1 MKPKKIKNIFLITLL
16 SLIFKVSAQENDI
29 SSDLKWRNIG
39 PANMMGRIAAI
50 DASNKD
56 YRKVLIASA
65 SGGVFKSDNGGI
77 TWESIFDNYGA
88 GSIGSVKFDQNN
100 LNTIWVGTG
109 ESANRNSSAW
119 GDGIYKS
126 VDGGKTFKNMGLES
140 THQIAE
146 IEIHPKNPD
155 IVYAA
160 AVGHLWGYSGDRGL
174 FMTKDGGSSW
184 NRVEGGLPNDG
195 KTGCT
200 EIIFHPENPDIM
212 FAGFYHRLRQ
222 PASFVS
228 GGEQGGLFKSTDGGK
243 NWKKITTGLARGKS
257 GMIDI
262 SIHLNNPKIM
272 VMAYEADENIPENEP
287 GTGVYI
293 SYDEGE
299 SWNFLLKHA
308 VRPFYHGQ
316 IEIDPI
322 DPDNIYV
329 VSRGFMISND
339 GGKSFYPRRWRT
351 DGGDDHDMW
360 IAPYDNKIMYLAT
373 DQGSRLSIDGGQSW
387 LSHNN
392 MAIGQYYAIGVDMR
406 DPYYVGGGLQ
416 DNGIWVTPSNSR

>member
-1 MKPKKIKNIFLITLL
+1 MKPKKIKNIFLITFLI
-16 SLIFKVSAQENDI
+16 LIFKVSAQENDI

-308 VRPFYHGQ
+308 VRPFYHCLLYTSDAAD
-316 IEIDPI
+316 E
-322 DPDNIYV
+322 
-329 VSRGFMISND
+329 S
-339 GGKSFYPRRWRT
+339 
-351 DGGDDHDMW
+351 
-360 IAPYDNKIMYLAT
+360 
-373 DQGSRLSIDGGQSW
+373 
-387 LSHNN
+387 
-392 MAIGQYYAIGVDMR
+392 
-406 DPYYVGGGLQ
+406 
-416 DNGIWVTPSNSR
+416 

>member
-1 MKPKKIKNIFLITLL
+1 MNLNMNFLKYILFYFIIL
-16 SLIFKVSAQENDI
+16 SFRVVGQDESLNTNSLE
-29 SSDLKWRNIG
+29 WRNIG

-50 DASNKD
+50 DASNTD

-65 SGGVFKSDNGGI
+65 SGGVFKSNNAGV
-77 TWESIFDNYGA
+77 TWESIFDFYGA
-88 GSIGSVKFDQNN
+88 GSIGSVKFDQQN

-126 VDGGKTFKNMGLES
+126 IDGGKSFKNMGLKS

-146 IEIHPKNPD
+146 IAIHPENSN

-160 AVGHLWGYSGDRGL
+160 AVGHLWGYTGDRGL
-174 FMTKDGGSSW
+174 FKTEDGGKTW
-184 NRVEGGLPNDG
+184 IKVLGGLPNDK

-200 EIIFHPENPDIM
+200 EIVFHPKNPDIM
-212 FAGFYHRLRQ
+212 YAGFYHRLRQ
-222 PASFVS
+222 AASFIS
-228 GGEQGGLFKSTDGGK
+228 GGEQGGLYKSIDGGK
-243 NWKKITTGLARGKS
+243 NWKKITNGLAKGKS

-262 SIHLNNPKIM
+262 SIHLKNPKIIA
-272 VMAYEADENIPENEP
+272 MAYEADENLPENEP

-322 DPDNIYV
+322 NPDNIYV

-339 GGKSFYPRRWRT
+339 GGKSFSPRRWRT
-351 DGGDDHDMW
+351 DGGDDHVE
-360 IAPYDNKIMYLAT
+360 
-373 DQGSRLSIDGGQSW
+373 
-387 LSHNN
+387 H
-392 MAIGQYYAIGVDMR
+392 
-406 DPYYVGGGLQ
+406 
-416 DNGIWVTPSNSR
+416 

>member
-1 MKPKKIKNIFLITLL
+1 MKLKKIKNIFLITLL

-228 GGEQGGLFKSTDGGK
+228 GGEEGGLFKSIDGGK
-243 NWKKITTGLARGKS
+243 SWRKVTNGLAKGKS

-262 SIHLNNPKIM
+262 SIHLSNPDIM

-322 DPDNIYV
+322 A
-329 VSRGFMISND
+329 VSYTHLTLPT
-339 GGKSFYPRRWRT
+339 K
-351 DGGDDHDMW
+351 
-360 IAPYDNKIMYLAT
+360 A
-373 DQGSRLSIDGGQSW
+373 
-387 LSHNN
+387 
-392 MAIGQYYAIGVDMR
+392 
-406 DPYYVGGGLQ
+406 
-416 DNGIWVTPSNSR
+416 

>member
-1 MKPKKIKNIFLITLL
+1 MKPKKIKNIFLITFLI
-16 SLIFKVSAQENDI
+16 LIFKVSAQENDI

-126 VDGGKTFKNMGLES
+126 VDGGKTFKNMGLKS

-160 AVGHLWGYSGDRGL
+160 AVGHLWGYSGERGL

-287 GTGVYI
+287 GTGVI
-293 SYDEGE
+293 FHMMKG
-299 SWNFLLKHA
+299 NLGI
-308 VRPFYHGQ
+308 FY
-316 IEIDPI
+316 
-322 DPDNIYV
+322 
-329 VSRGFMISND
+329 
-339 GGKSFYPRRWRT
+339 
-351 DGGDDHDMW
+351 
-360 IAPYDNKIMYLAT
+360 
-373 DQGSRLSIDGGQSW
+373 
-387 LSHNN
+387 
-392 MAIGQYYAIGVDMR
+392 
-406 DPYYVGGGLQ
+406 
-416 DNGIWVTPSNSR
+416 